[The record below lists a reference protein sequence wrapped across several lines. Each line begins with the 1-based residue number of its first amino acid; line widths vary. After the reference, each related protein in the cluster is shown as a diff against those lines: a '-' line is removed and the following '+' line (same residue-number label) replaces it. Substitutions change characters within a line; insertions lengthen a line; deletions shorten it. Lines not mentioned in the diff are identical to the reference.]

1 MRSPRRFTLFRLF
14 ILWMILI
21 ATLCTLSCSSGLSGS
36 REVWVEEK
44 AIVTKKIINQYRLN
58 DEILS
63 NLRFYISEPLTLEA
77 TDITNS
83 VEVDPVRHRLNTK
96 TTIDPG
102 IISIEQYLEGRC
114 IKLIPEH
121 RPNPQWPS
129 IRRGPFRVNWEPMRM
144 HINFDQDLLHYLVFV
159 ADETSGKLTLEYD
172 KKSNMIEYG
181 GHRYVCKDGCGER
194 LLLFDIEHDEE
205 KLEPYVYQMPGSS
218 FSEVSPDRRLE
229 YFLYGL
235 AAGILAKF
243 ISDSIRR

>member
-1 MRSPRRFTLFRLF
+1 MHSHRRFALFRLF

-21 ATLCTLSCSSGLSGS
+21 FALCALSCGSGLSGS

-44 AIVTKKIINQYRLN
+44 AVVTKKIINQYRLN

-77 TDITNS
+77 TETTNS
-83 VEVDPVRHRLNTK
+83 AEADPVRHRLNAK

-129 IRRGPFRVNWEPMRM
+129 IRRGPLRVNWEPMRM
-144 HINFDQDLLHYLVFV
+144 YINFDQDLLHYLVFV

-172 KKSNMIEYG
+172 KKSNMIKYG
-181 GHRYVCKDGCGER
+181 GHTYTCKDGCGER
-194 LLLFDIEHDEE
+194 LLLFDIEHDDEQ
-205 KLEPYVYQMPGSS
+205 LEPYVYQMPGSPFPEEPTDS
-218 FSEVSPDRRLE
+218 RLE

-243 ISDSIRR
+243 LSDSIRR